1 MFIDNLSICPQI
13 ACLLS
18 VMFAVEYF
26 ITQKRKTGYLRL
38 SYVFLKEV
46 VKHEILPS
54 SKAANCQ
61 FSSPY
66 VYPIN
71 SAFTCQFILKIV
83 QQNTCLNFFTSSLI
97 QSSRYFVQYNCL
109 ERIKVNAIYN
119 DKDINATLLH
129 FPPNSAPHLTI

>member
-18 VMFAVEYF
+18 VMFAFEYF

-46 VKHEILPS
+46 LEHEILPS
-54 SKAANCQ
+54 SIAANCQ
-61 FSSPY
+61 FSTQYVY

-71 SAFTCQFILKIV
+71 SAFTC
-83 QQNTCLNFFTSSLI
+83 
-97 QSSRYFVQYNCL
+97 
-109 ERIKVNAIYN
+109 
-119 DKDINATLLH
+119 
-129 FPPNSAPHLTI
+129 